1 MITIKSLKLINFLS
15 HTETKL
21 DFNPRMALN
30 ISGKSGSG
38 KSSIVD
44 AILFNFYG
52 KGRTDNKSLIKRGEK
67 SSEVI
72 VELFD
77 DENNIY
83 YKIERKITSSKHELK
98 LYEKTKERYF
108 LAKVNGVKE
117 TQEFIEKKI
126 LRSSYLLFTNSI
138 IIPQNNSESF
148 VNQTAAKKKDLILE
162 IINANNYDDYLK
174 KTKEKISDT
183 KESKILLES
192 RINNKKET
200 VFKNQEV
207 MKTYP
212 GLKEKE
218 KTMESSI
225 KKIKEDI
232 DVLNSAK
239 NSLAKDIA
247 SIDYKRQDL
256 SITISKINELSF
268 KIESYKMQI
277 SRLDSIDIDTI
288 KKRVDEL
295 NVLKA
300 ELDIMEKS
308 RQEYYDWNDKMTTII
323 RQSPVNHDYDK
334 DIAEV
339 NRQLIEAM
347 MEKVEACPK
356 CGEPYPRT
364 EEVRMARV
372 GHLENMLK
380 IKKEEKNRY
389 IIDVAEYERKTK
401 ELGEKPLVD
410 LEKIKN
416 IKGQLL
422 LFDEYQKKLI
432 EASEKN
438 NKIEDIKALMVSVVG
453 EIDELNKKKLSLEF
467 DIKNGGELL
476 EKNREFEKQIDA
488 KDLLLN
494 YNNSQIS
501 TVKAEIMI
509 AEKAIKETS
518 EMEKEIEVLRKEYE
532 KKTKNLD
539 ALENLK
545 DAFGPTGIKTIMID
559 MLVPQLEDSVNN
571 ILSRLSDFRVK
582 IDTQKSGI
590 GKDVVL
596 EGLWITIINEMGEE
610 MSFENYSGG
619 ERIAITMSINEALAS
634 ISRVG
639 LRCLDETIIALD
651 DTKVSKF
658 LEVLAEIQKDVAQV
672 ICISHIDEVKNFYN
686 DKIEIIKINGNSTIK

>member
-1 MITIKSLKLINFLS
+1 
-15 HTETKL
+15 
-21 DFNPRMALN
+21 
-30 ISGKSGSG
+30 
-38 KSSIVD
+38 
-44 AILFNFYG
+44 
-52 KGRTDNKSLIKRGEK
+52 
-67 SSEVI
+67 
-72 VELFD
+72 
-77 DENNIY
+77 
-83 YKIERKITSSKHELK
+83 
-98 LYEKTKERYF
+98 
-108 LAKVNGVKE
+108 
-117 TQEFIEKKI
+117 
-126 LRSSYLLFTNSI
+126 
-138 IIPQNNSESF
+138 
-148 VNQTAAKKKDLILE
+148 
-162 IINANNYDDYLK
+162 
-174 KTKEKISDT
+174 
-183 KESKILLES
+183 
-192 RINNKKET
+192 
-200 VFKNQEV
+200 
-207 MKTYP
+207 
-212 GLKEKE
+212 
-218 KTMESSI
+218 
-225 KKIKEDI
+225 
-232 DVLNSAK
+232 
-239 NSLAKDIA
+239 
-247 SIDYKRQDL
+247 
-256 SITISKINELSF
+256 
-268 KIESYKMQI
+268 
-277 SRLDSIDIDTI
+277 
-288 KKRVDEL
+288 
-295 NVLKA
+295 
-300 ELDIMEKS
+300 
-308 RQEYYDWNDKMTTII
+308 
-323 RQSPVNHDYDK
+323 
-334 DIAEV
+334 
-339 NRQLIEAM
+339 
-347 MEKVEACPK
+347 
-356 CGEPYPRT
+356 
-364 EEVRMARV
+364 
-372 GHLENMLK
+372 
-380 IKKEEKNRY
+380 
-389 IIDVAEYERKTK
+389 
-401 ELGEKPLVD
+401 
-410 LEKIKN
+410 
-416 IKGQLL
+416 
-422 LFDEYQKKLI
+422 
-432 EASEKN
+432 
-438 NKIEDIKALMVSVVG
+438 MVSVVG

-476 EKNREFEKQIDA
+476 EKNREFEKQLDA

>member
-1 MITIKSLKLINFLS
+1 
-15 HTETKL
+15 
-21 DFNPRMALN
+21 MALN